1 MLETILA
8 YATKR
13 FEATDDGEV
22 VRERHYHYFL
32 ARAERHGTDQALL
45 GADATERL
53 ARLDA
58 EAENLKAAL
67 GWAVDRHDRGRAIAA
82 VAAVG
87 RYWRMRDRR
96 RHGSAQPITPL
107 GPLAARRSRAL
118 RAVAVR

>member
-32 ARAERHGTDQALL
+32 AVAERHRTDQALL
-45 GADATERL
+45 GADATEHL

-67 GWAVDRHDRGRAIAA
+67 GWASTVMTVGARWPRSDGTGGREIGA
-82 VAAVG
+82 
-87 RYWRMRDRR
+87 

-107 GPLAARRSRAL
+107 GPLAARRSRAV